1 MGYLL
6 SWRMTSA
13 MRWLGE
19 PGISMADIAER
30 LGYGS
35 ASAFSV
41 AFTRYAVTS
50 PGKYARQRAAQRM
63 PGPALS

>member
-6 SWRMTSA
+6 SWRMTLA

-41 AFTRYAVTS
+41 AFTRYARTS
-50 PGKYARQRAAQRM
+50 PGNMPASGRRSVC
-63 PGPALS
+63 PGPP

>member
-6 SWRMTSA
+6 SWRMTTA

-41 AFTRYAVTS
+41 AFTA
-50 PGKYARQRAAQRM
+50 M
-63 PGPALS
+63 PGHRQANMPASGRRSVRPGPP